1 MVIADRGM
9 IVAEFFDVG
18 CSRQVP
24 WEQRNEAAALLK
36 QARSVDRRF
45 DTVVVG
51 EFERAFTDRQFEF
64 VARIL
69 RSFGVGVWL
78 PEVGGPV
85 ELDDPTHRVLMSVL
99 AAQSQREV
107 VRARHRTLAAMTAQ
121 TVEQGRFLGGR
132 PPYGYRL
139 VDAGPHPNRA
149 HAQWGRRLRRL
160 DPDPV
165 TAPHVRWMFAQR
177 LDGRSIAGIARG
189 LNEQGVLC
197 PSGADPERNRHRNGI
212 VWNLRSVAVIL
223 TNPRYTGR
231 QVWSRQRG
239 RPGGGRSTV
248 AAEWVVSNALSHVA
262 LVSEADFFVVQ
273 RFRARRGCKDGAT
286 RSYLLAGLVQC
297 RLCGRRMD
305 SHWVNDRAG
314 YRCRHGYN
322 SSQSRPPDA
331 PRNLYVRED
340 VLLSR
345 LVRQLAPDRGR
356 SGADVEPSAVAEIVA
371 RLRAESK
378 VVICGRSG
386 WTIAATE

>member
-1 MVIADRGM
+1 VGACAPIFSLTAKFG
-9 IVAEFFDVG
+9 AERPSKSYDHGEDVFG
-18 CSRQVP
+18 ESVEP
-24 WEQRNEAAALLK
+24 AEGAA
-36 QARSVDRRF
+36 
-45 DTVVVG
+45 VVVG
-51 EFERAFTDRQFEF
+51 EFERAFTDRQFEH
-64 VARIL
+64 VAGIL
-69 RSFGVGVWL
+69 RPFEVRVWL

-85 ELDDPTHRVLMSVL
+85 ELDDPAHRVLMSVL

-149 HAQWGRRLRRL
+149 HAQWGRRLHRL

-177 LDGRSIAGIARG
+177 LTGRSIAGIARE
-189 LNEQGVLC
+189 LNERGVPC
-197 PSGADPERNRHRNGI
+197 PSGADPERNRHRSGAG
-212 VWNLRSVAVIL
+212 WNLRSVAVIL
-223 TNPRYTGR
+223 ANPRYTGR

-248 AAEWVVSNALSHVA
+248 AAEWAVSNALSHVA
-262 LVSEADFFVVQ
+262 LVSEADFVAVQ
-273 RFRARRGCKDGAT
+273 RFRARRACKDGAT
-286 RSYLLAGLVQC
+286 RSYMLAGLVQC

-314 YRCRHGYN
+314 YRCRHGHN
-322 SSQSRPPDA
+322 SSRTRPPDA
-331 PRNLYVRED
+331 PHYLYVREE

-356 SGADVEPSAVAEIVA
+356 SDADVELNAVAGVIA

-378 VVICGRSG
+378 VIIYGKSG
-386 WTIAATE
+386 WTIAAAV